1 MFENEYTLFF
11 TYEEFDTL
19 ACKHFITIYSQAI
32 ISISFDKNEE
42 IISVYIKGEII
53 DQEFL
58 IDLMEAVDLPVTITD
73 RYAGSSDTIR
83 TLGLD

>member
-19 ACKHFITIYSQAI
+19 ACKHFIAIYNQAMTH
-32 ISISFDKNEE
+32 ISFDNDEE
-42 IISVYIKGEII
+42 TISMYIKGEII

-58 IDLMEAVDLPVTITD
+58 IDLMEAVDLPITITD
-73 RYAGSSDTIR
+73 RYAGSSSTIR
-83 TLGLD
+83 MLGLD